1 MAVTHADLA
10 PSRRSCDL
18 RSKTGAFLM
27 VLSILL
33 GLFSFILC
41 LISEA
46 SRSQMIW
53 EASSGEG
60 KGMKSECTYSSS
72 GKIPLLSATGAFF
85 ALAMAMVIQHT
96 YLLVAVS
103 KSDSQLIITWDPESD
118 FAKSLTWQA
127 GFFFVATWVCFAVG
141 EILLLIGLSVES
153 GHLKNWQTPQESCLI
168 IRQGLFTAA
177 GVFGLLTVFLAAGL
191 YITALRAQ
199 THTQDQENRHREILE
214 ASVLYASPPR
224 SPGRIRAV
232 PNENPTARLDQN
244 VHTLYHY
251 LTALD
256 KHSNLV

>member
-1 MAVTHADLA
+1 MAVTHADIA

-18 RSKTGAFLM
+18 GSKTGAFLM

-53 EASSGEG
+53 QASSGEG
-60 KGMKSECTYSSS
+60 KGTKSECTYSSS
-72 GKIPLLSATGAFF
+72 GKIPLLSATGALF

-103 KSDSQLIITWDPESD
+103 KSESLITWHPDSD
-118 FAKSLTWQA
+118 FAKSIAWQA
-127 GFFFVATWVCFAVG
+127 GFFFVVTWVCFAVG
-141 EILLLIGLSVES
+141 EILLLIGISVES
-153 GHLKNWQTPQESCLI
+153 GHLKNWQMPRESCLI

-177 GVFGLLTVFLAAGL
+177 GVFSLLTVFLASGL
-191 YITALRAQ
+191 YITALRTQMHA
-199 THTQDQENRHREILE
+199 QDQENMRREILE

-224 SPGRIRAV
+224 SPRRIQAV
-232 PNENPTARLDQN
+232 PNENPTSRQDRN
-244 VHTLYHY
+244 VLALYHY
-251 LTALD
+251 LTGFD
-256 KHSNLV
+256 KHSNSV